1 MSYDVY
7 YQFSTRPD
15 QARRSGA
22 RGGNSNGAQ
31 SVPTPGGHDC
41 GDPSI
46 GSRNYAAA
54 RNREHGR
61 RDRVPGCAVSLA
73 PRSGEAGLEP
83 LAPECD
89 GVVPC

>member
-7 YQFSTRPD
+7 YQFPTRPE

-31 SVPTPGGHDC
+31 SPPTPGGHDC

-61 RDRVPGCAVSLA
+61 CDRRSWMRRIPGSAKRRGGS
-73 PRSGEAGLEP
+73 
-83 LAPECD
+83 
-89 GVVPC
+89 